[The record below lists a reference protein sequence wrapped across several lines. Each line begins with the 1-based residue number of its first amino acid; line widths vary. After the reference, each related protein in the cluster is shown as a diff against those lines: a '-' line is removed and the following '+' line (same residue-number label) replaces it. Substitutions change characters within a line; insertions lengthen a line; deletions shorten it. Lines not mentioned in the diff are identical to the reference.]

1 MTHDPPMNIGCM
13 YEICIYIDLFQNI
26 LYVVHKEEKLNSI
39 FIIVEYIRIVWVP
52 DSPWMKM
59 NNLA

>member
-1 MTHDPPMNIGCM
+1 MQALTRARI
-13 YEICIYIDLFQNI
+13 YIYIDLFQNI
-26 LYVVHKEEKLNSI
+26 LDVVHKRKMNSI

-59 NNLA
+59 KHLA

>member
-1 MTHDPPMNIGCM
+1 MLNAIDVSMKLVKQFVV
-13 YEICIYIDLFQNI
+13 YIDLFQNI

>member
-1 MTHDPPMNIGCM
+1 MIKLLGRITSF
-13 YEICIYIDLFQNI
+13 IYIDLFQNI